1 MLGQKWGPNLIL
13 RHIYI
18 KKRFNF
24 SAIMNA
30 FSFKDLNSAKKGL
43 NSAKKGLN
51 IVLKKSCCL

>member
-1 MLGQKWGPNLIL
+1 MLRQIWGPNLII

-30 FSFKDLNSAKKGL
+30 FSFKVLNSAKKDQNFVYK
-43 NSAKKGLN
+43 NSV
-51 IVLKKSCCL
+51 IYI